1 MAATA
6 TLISTAETNVNV
18 ASSAEAVGGPN
29 GTFAVA
35 TLPTGSSAS
44 VTTSGYG
51 AQAAIGAPP
60 SSIDSVAVTVH
71 WYTTF
76 TSGQTVTAQLVS
88 GGTPFGTAQTLT
100 PSTDSGNSETVTFT
114 GVTWAQLANLGVLW
128 SVSTTAPRTV
138 RLDAQTV
145 VVNYT
150 DNAKVATDSAAAV
163 DAESVAAIAM
173 AVFGTRRPVWSH
185 TEARPPTSG

>member
-6 TLISTAETNVNV
+6 TLISTAETHVNV

-71 WYTTF
+71 WYTTDA
-76 TSGQTVTAQLVS
+76 TGQTVTAQLVS
-88 GGTPFGTAQTLT
+88 GGTPFGTAQTL
-100 PSTDSGNSETVTFT
+100 ERWH
-114 GVTWAQLANLGVLW
+114 GVARLFGLDLGGV
-128 SVSTTAPRTV
+128 
-138 RLDAQTV
+138 
-145 VVNYT
+145 
-150 DNAKVATDSAAAV
+150 
-163 DAESVAAIAM
+163 E
-173 AVFGTRRPVWSH
+173 F
-185 TEARPPTSG
+185 EARLIGNGQTHHG